1 MTPGERKSLIKGVA
15 FISPWI
21 LGFLAFNLYPLIASI
36 WTHANPAL
44 WCDVHGWVTC

>member
-1 MTPGERKSLIKGVA
+1 MGEGGSTVTLGERRNVLKGLL

-36 WTHANPAL
+36 WFSL
-44 WCDVHGWVTC
+44 